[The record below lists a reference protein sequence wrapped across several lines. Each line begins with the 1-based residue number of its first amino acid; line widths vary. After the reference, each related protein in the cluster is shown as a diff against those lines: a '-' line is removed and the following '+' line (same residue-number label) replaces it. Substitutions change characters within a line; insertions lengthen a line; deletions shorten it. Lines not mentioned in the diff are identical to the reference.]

1 MKENHNTFTVLFE
14 KPETISFAFS
24 IMKNIAETSALSRFP
39 VELYCFIAL
48 GSTSSFCRLLKSIAI
63 NF

>member
-1 MKENHNTFTVLFE
+1 MKENQSTFTVLFE
-14 KPETISFAFS
+14 KPKTVSFAFS

-39 VELYCFIAL
+39 IELCFIAL
-48 GSTSSFCRLLKSIAI
+48 GSASSFCYLLKSIAI

>member
-1 MKENHNTFTVLFE
+1 MKENHSTFTVLFE
-14 KPETISFAFS
+14 KPKTVSFAFS

-39 VELYCFIAL
+39 IELCFIAL
-48 GSTSSFCRLLKSIAI
+48 WSASSFCCLLKSIAI